1 MGADGARRSWVPSGR
16 VETHRI
22 GVRRPAVRL
31 RVCRRSRRGRND
43 PTRIRRFHDTT
54 TTTGQ
59 QDTFTFLE
67 FFAPAYD
74 FRYLQR
80 WIYLPAQ
87 DEMIALL
94 NTSESPMV
102 VADIGCGTG
111 ILADRIEHET
121 QATEVYGV
129 DLSTGMLT
137 QARARSAQVN
147 WLTGSAERLPFDDGA
162 LDAVV
167 TTTPFQFF
175 DQPAALGEF
184 HRVLAPGGLAAV
196 AALSPPRR
204 LPLRGLVASRV
215 NIGPH
220 HPRADGDAD
229 SVRRR
234 RLHYPRTTPRPSA
247 YLDEVLHR
255 CDYRRVEGRDST

>member
-1 MGADGARRSWVPSGR
+1 MTERQQQGNK
-16 VETHRI
+16 T
-22 GVRRPAVRL
+22 L
-31 RVCRRSRRGRND
+31 SR
-43 PTRIRRFHDTT
+43 FWS
-54 TTTGQ
+54 
-59 QDTFTFLE
+59 

-129 DLSTGMLT
+129 DLSKGMLT

-167 TTTPFQFF
+167 TTTAFQFF

-184 HRVLAPGGLAAV
+184 HRVLASPVPSSRPAWPRGG
-196 AALSPPRR
+196 SPSRAHSRPPLPSRARR
-204 LPLRGLVASRV
+204 P
-215 NIGPH
+215 
-220 HPRADGDAD
+220 
-229 SVRRR
+229 
-234 RLHYPRTTPRPSA
+234 
-247 YLDEVLHR
+247 
-255 CDYRRVEGRDST
+255 

>member
-1 MGADGARRSWVPSGR
+1 MTQREYGGFMTERQQRDNG
-16 VETHRI
+16 T
-22 GVRRPAVRL
+22 L
-31 RVCRRSRRGRND
+31 SR
-43 PTRIRRFHDTT
+43 FWS
-54 TTTGQ
+54 
-59 QDTFTFLE
+59 L
-67 FFAPAYD
+67 FAPAYD

-94 NTSESPMV
+94 NTMESLRV

-147 WLTGSAERLPFDDGA
+147 WLTGSANRLPFDDGA

-167 TTTPFQFF
+167 TQS
-175 DQPAALGEF
+175 GWRIF
-184 HRVLAPGGLAAV
+184 HLKLRKFAD
-196 AALSPPRR
+196 PP
-204 LPLRGLVASRV
+204 
-215 NIGPH
+215 I
-220 HPRADGDAD
+220 
-229 SVRRR
+229 
-234 RLHYPRTTPRPSA
+234 
-247 YLDEVLHR
+247 
-255 CDYRRVEGRDST
+255 

>member
-1 MGADGARRSWVPSGR
+1 MTQRQQQGNR
-16 VETHRI
+16 T
-22 GVRRPAVRL
+22 L
-31 RVCRRSRRGRND
+31 SR
-43 PTRIRRFHDTT
+43 FWS
-54 TTTGQ
+54 
-59 QDTFTFLE
+59 

-94 NTSESPMV
+94 NTTESLTV

-147 WLTGSAERLPFDDGA
+147 WLTGSANRLPFHDGA

-167 TTTPFQFF
+167 TTTAFQFF

-196 AALSPPRR
+196 AALSPPQR

-220 HPRADGDAD
+220 HPRPTEMQTLFEDAGFTIREQHRVHRPTWTRFFTD
-229 SVRRR
+229 VITVGSK
-234 RLHYPRTTPRPSA
+234 PGTPH
-247 YLDEVLHR
+247 D
-255 CDYRRVEGRDST
+255 DKGR

>member
-1 MGADGARRSWVPSGR
+1 MTQREYGGFMTQRQQQGNR
-16 VETHRI
+16 T
-22 GVRRPAVRL
+22 L
-31 RVCRRSRRGRND
+31 SR
-43 PTRIRRFHDTT
+43 FWS
-54 TTTGQ
+54 
-59 QDTFTFLE
+59 

-94 NTSESPMV
+94 NTMESLRV

-167 TTTPFQFF
+167 TTTAFQFF

-196 AALSPPRR
+196 AALSPPQR

-220 HPRADGDAD
+220 HPRPTEMQTLFEDAGFTIREQHRVHRPTWTRFFTD
-229 SVRRR
+229 VITVGSK
-234 RLHYPRTTPRPSA
+234 PGTPH
-247 YLDEVLHR
+247 D
-255 CDYRRVEGRDST
+255 DKGR

>member
-1 MGADGARRSWVPSGR
+1 MTERQQRGNR
-16 VETHRI
+16 TI
-22 GVRRPAVRL
+22 
-31 RVCRRSRRGRND
+31 SR
-43 PTRIRRFHDTT
+43 FWS
-54 TTTGQ
+54 
-59 QDTFTFLE
+59 

-87 DEMIALL
+87 DEVIALL
-94 NTSESPMV
+94 NTMESPMV

-129 DLSTGMLT
+129 DLSKGMLT

-167 TTTPFQFF
+167 TTTAFQFF
-175 DQPAALGEF
+175 DQPAALGNSTGYLRLEGW
-184 HRVLAPGGLAAV
+184 RPSRLLAPRDVSRCEVSSPAA
-196 AALSPPRR
+196 
-204 LPLRGLVASRV
+204 
-215 NIGPH
+215 
-220 HPRADGDAD
+220 
-229 SVRRR
+229 
-234 RLHYPRTTPRPSA
+234 
-247 YLDEVLHR
+247 
-255 CDYRRVEGRDST
+255 